1 MTERKTPYFIPRTA
15 PPTKEG
21 VEQLR
26 REFYAAVAA
35 ATPARR
41 RKHGDKGSRAR

>member
-21 VEQLR
+21 VDRLR
-26 REFYAAVAA
+26 REFYAAVSAA
-35 ATPARR
+35 RCARNQEP
-41 RKHGDKGSRAR
+41 GDKGATGR

>member
-1 MTERKTPYFIPRTA
+1 VTERKTPYFIPRTA

-35 ATPARR
+35 RTRAK
-41 RKHGDKGSRAR
+41 RKENGDKGSRAR